1 MAVGLESPDAISDS
15 VKPAGNVAAA
25 LTQTD
30 PTNTSSALKNRSHAG
45 IKRFSRKPDFEKRVA
60 EKFVTEATED
70 L

>member
-45 IKRFSRKPDFEKRVA
+45 INRFARKPSFEKRVT
-60 EKFVTEATED
+60 EKFGSDTTED